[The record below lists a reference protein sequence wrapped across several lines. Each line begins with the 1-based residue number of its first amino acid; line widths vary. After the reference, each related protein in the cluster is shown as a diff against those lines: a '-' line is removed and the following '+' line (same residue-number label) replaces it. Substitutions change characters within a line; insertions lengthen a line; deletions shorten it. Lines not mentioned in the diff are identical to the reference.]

1 MKPDSK
7 GADGVY
13 TKVSFA
19 VDDAGKID
27 RYTLNGVEHDLAD
40 RRNANLNNIRPGTDA
55 AQLGT
60 NELKV
65 YDVAGNVTTVTFT
78 LVE

>member
-1 MKPDSK
+1 M
-7 GADGVY
+7 
-13 TKVSFA
+13 
-19 VDDAGKID
+19 
-27 RYTLNGVEHDLAD
+27 EHDLAD
-40 RRNANLNNIRPGTDA
+40 RRNPNLNNIRPGTDGA
-55 AQLGT
+55 HLGS